1 MVRPLKPLALLGAF
15 LILVMAGGVLVLSG
29 LFRTAPPVTVTDA
42 VLVPMGDGLALTLA
56 IDNPGGPDRLL
67 GVSAEAGRLPFMNA
81 GGAEVLAIPAGA
93 KPSLSMDGAHA
104 MLTGLD
110 DAEDGRLVPVALDFE
125 VAGSVATRARVDS
138 AAAMSHDDSYVVSEY
153 ETAPTVTLEAEAF
166 DGGWLIRIAT
176 TDFTFDPDAVDAAHV
191 PGAGHAH
198 MYLNGLKL
206 GRVFGGEY
214 RIGTLPPGTHSLRVA
229 LNTNDHRAYA
239 TADGPVSASVT
250 LTAD

>member
-1 MVRPLKPLALLGAF
+1 MRFKNRAAIVTGGASGIGLAIATRLADEGATVTVWDISADNLAKLGGTPLKTRQ
-15 LILVMAGGVLVLSG
+15 VD
-29 LFRTAPPVTVTDA
+29 VT
-42 VLVPMGDGLALTLA
+42 
-56 IDNPGGPDRLL
+56 
-67 GVSAEAGRLPFMNA
+67 
-81 GGAEVLAIPAGA
+81 
-93 KPSLSMDGAHA
+93 
-104 MLTGLD
+104 
-110 DAEDGRLVPVALDFE
+110 
-125 VAGSVATRARVDS
+125 
-138 AAAMSHDDSYVVSEY
+138 
-153 ETAPTVTLEAEAF
+153 
-166 DGGWLIRIAT
+166 
-176 TDFTFDPDAVDAAHV
+176 DPDAVDAAHV